1 MYIAAVRTLEWV
13 KKCKQLIGIN
23 LECPPVR
30 MPPAQTWNDSVLTN
44 QNIMCVLLQKC
55 RENRRNMIQDTKLR
69 MPLNPN
75 AMDFIGV
82 ILQISV
88 VKPDEKPSPISP
100 YMAGKKNP

>member
-1 MYIAAVRTLEWV
+1 
-13 KKCKQLIGIN
+13 
-23 LECPPVR
+23 
-30 MPPAQTWNDSVLTN
+30 
-44 QNIMCVLLQKC
+44 
-55 RENRRNMIQDTKLR
+55 MIQDTKLR